1 MMRRRFRAAALLL
14 PLLVCQCA
22 HSGLSKGTE
31 PAVKVM
37 DVDLPVD
44 NGTARVHFEISNLND
59 FPITLTRVSLE
70 MGGKFQGPNLPS
82 YDSVYLE
89 VPAHDTGEISIEFA
103 VNRVIEYQGT
113 GPIIPSGVTP
123 STGASGPDLG
133 NDDQITRIVLMGN
146 LSFSTPN
153 GKLKKKIREQRE
165 V

>member
-1 MMRRRFRAAALLL
+1 MIRGRILAAALFV

-22 HSGLSKGTE
+22 HNGLTKGTE
-31 PAVKVM
+31 PAVKLM

-44 NGTARVHFEISNLND
+44 NGTARVNLEISNLND

-70 MGGKFQGPNLPS
+70 MGGKYQGPNLPI

-113 GPIIPSGVTP
+113 GPIIPAGVTP
-123 STGASGPDLG
+123 STGASGPGLG
-133 NDDQITRIVLMGN
+133 DDDQITRIVLMGN

-153 GKLKKKIREQRE
+153 GKIKKKVREQRE